1 VVPTVAPAAKE
12 IDMAAY
18 WIGEHA
24 ITDAAKFDNYLR
36 QAIPIIERF
45 GGRYLTRVGAH
56 EVLDG
61 SWRPNRVVI
70 IEFPDMAAIRALYGS
85 PDYQPLIA
93 LRRSAA
99 SDVIIAVEG
108 K

>member
-1 VVPTVAPAAKE
+1 
-12 IDMAAY
+12 MAAY

-24 ITDAAKFDNYLR
+24 ITDPAKFDNYLR

-70 IEFPDMAAIRALYGS
+70 IEFPDIAAVRGLYS
-85 PDYQPLIA
+85 SAEYQRLIA

-99 SDVIIAVEG
+99 TDVIIAVEG

>member
-1 VVPTVAPAAKE
+1 
-12 IDMAAY
+12 MAAY

-24 ITDAAKFDNYLR
+24 ITDAAKFEDYLR

-61 SWRPNRVVI
+61 NWRPNRVVI
-70 IEFPDMAAIRALYGS
+70 IEFPDIAAIRALYNCAE
-85 PDYQPLIA
+85 YRPLIA

-99 SDVIIAVEG
+99 TDGIIAVDG
-108 K
+108 I

>member
-1 VVPTVAPAAKE
+1 MV
-12 IDMAAY
+12 AY

-24 ITDAAKFDNYLR
+24 VTDSAKFESYLR
-36 QAIPIIERF
+36 QAVPIIARF

-61 SWRPNRVVI
+61 DWRPNRVVV
-70 IEFPDMAAIRALYGS
+70 IEFPDMAAIRALYRS

-108 K
+108 T

>member
-1 VVPTVAPAAKE
+1 
-12 IDMAAY
+12 MAAY

-24 ITDAAKFDNYLR
+24 ITDPAKFDDYLR
-36 QAIPIIERF
+36 RAIPIIARF

-61 SWRPNRVVI
+61 TWRPNRVVI
-70 IEFPDMAAIRALYGS
+70 IEFPDMAAMRALYSS

-99 SDVIIAVEG
+99 TDVIIAVDG
-108 K
+108 T